1 MNDKLFFNYK
11 NAYRFRIKKSH
22 FFLVLHL
29 QVFVLFF
36 SLSLLGQTD
45 STLRHPKKI
54 MGFSPLSD
62 TISEEKNGIFVLPLL
77 YYTPDTRWAAGA
89 AGVYYFKFKPKSSF
103 EEKTRMSYVQFL
115 TDYTQNNQL
124 DLWASWNVFA
134 RSENYLFKGDI
145 RFRDFPDRFYGIGN
159 NTLKSQEEKYS
170 YNLFQLKSLQL
181 KKIKPGL
188 FLGIDYELEYE
199 YGFSYKPGGLLENG
213 TITGYAG
220 ALGSAL
226 GLVSILDTRDNIINP
241 YRGKL
246 AEFSSYFFLRP
257 LGSTFGFVNLN
268 AVYQHYWQF
277 KRKHIIAW
285 QSKAR
290 FTFGD
295 VPFLDLSTLGNDD
308 ILRGYPKNRFRD
320 NHFIGSQVE
329 YRFPLFWRFGGV
341 AFAGAADVFGQ
352 SSTLQFNQLKYSI
365 GGGLRFVVNPAE
377 RLNIRLDYG
386 YGREGGYFYFMV
398 SEAF

>member
-1 MNDKLFFNYK
+1 
-11 NAYRFRIKKSH
+11 
-22 FFLVLHL
+22 
-29 QVFVLFF
+29 
-36 SLSLLGQTD
+36 
-45 STLRHPKKI
+45 

-226 GLVSILDTRDNIINP
+226 G
-241 YRGKL
+241 
-246 AEFSSYFFLRP
+246 
-257 LGSTFGFVNLN
+257 STFGFVNLN

-377 RLNIRLDYG
+377 RLNVRLDYG